1 MAFWKGQSVVSF
13 LVNIY
18 RTEFC
23 SLIGLNRTKIVFILC
38 VFEHQLMVQ
47 FILRPQ
53 GNGGSELCDSAR
65 DVLQSWACLRGRETL
80 DGLQSFVAVV
90 TTQVHCRGD
99 TFLQLDR
106 GPQLLQEETIGRQH
120 FFNVSK
126 CWNEQPI
133 VTAEDATCSGHNKT
147 VHWSL
152 EPLIPDT
159 LSNLRCLSPL
169 LL

>member
-80 DGLQSFVAVV
+80 GGLQSVVAVV
-90 TTQVHCRGD
+90 TTQIYCRGD

-106 GPQLLQEETIGRQH
+106 GPQLLQEETIGH
-120 FFNVSK
+120 DFSIFFYVSK
-126 CWNEQPI
+126 CWNEHPI
-133 VTAEDATCSGHNKT
+133 VNTEDGNVQWSIENYIGHET
-147 VHWSL
+147 PPPPRHT
-152 EPLIPDT
+152 E
-159 LSNLRCLSPL
+159 
-169 LL
+169 